1 MLRHALILALLA
13 TPEAALAR
21 PVKAVSK
28 PALVVANSASAP
40 VCTHVRRKAF
50 RPVEGWSVKTVAL
63 ACKTVMAAVRQ
74 PGNKSFTG
82 LETGKRG
89 KAK

>member
-1 MLRHALILALLA
+1 
-13 TPEAALAR
+13 
-21 PVKAVSK
+21 
-28 PALVVANSASAP
+28 
-40 VCTHVRRKAF
+40 VRRKAF
-50 RPVEGWSVKTVAL
+50 RPTEGWSVKTVAL
-63 ACKTVMAAVRQ
+63 ACKTVTAAVRQ